1 MTKEIIQAFELL
13 EAIGGTTSRTAK
25 EDFLRA
31 GEDNQVFKEILK
43 RTYHPDLIYGIKKK
57 SKSITLDTDFA
68 SPSTIGGNYDD
79 FLQLTSDLT
88 LRKVTGNAA
97 LEALSFF
104 LAGCGKK
111 EAEWYM
117 KAIQKDFKI
126 GITAKSINKVYPGFI
141 AQHSC
146 ALAMPLKT
154 YPKRYAVDKKLDG
167 YRCNAFNYGNGRVLL
182 KSRNGKLLTGYTG
195 IEQDIAQLPVGY
207 MYDGEIMAPSGKF
220 ADVQKS
226 AFKKADDKIGILHIF
241 DAVPIEDFNVG
252 ESTAILEERIVFL
265 ESVDAEYIQEL
276 PLWNLEYVIPDGIF
290 YEDTE
295 ETQAEV
301 FSIHRRNR
309 QAGYEGTM
317 VKDLDATYKCKR
329 SRDIQK
335 VVDVERVDLEV
346 VGFEEGK
353 EGTKNEGVL
362 GALVVEYKGNE
373 VSIGGGY
380 TDEMRVDLWARRNEL
395 INKVIEIEYREESTN
410 SKTGKKSLRFPEFI
424 RFRPD
429 KE

>member
-1 MTKEIIQAFELL
+1 MTKQIVQAFELL

-25 EDFLRA
+25 EDFLKA
-31 GEDNQVFKEILK
+31 GEDNNIFKEILV
-43 RTYHPDLIYGIKKK
+43 RTYNPDLIYGVKKK
-57 SKSITLDTDFA
+57 VKIKSLPTDYGNLNDNYISYLD
-68 SPSTIGGNYDD
+68 
-79 FLQLTSDLT
+79 LTSKLYNRE
-88 LRKVTGNAA
+88 LTGNAA
-97 LEALSFF
+97 LDALATF
-104 LAGCGKK
+104 LLDCGQK

-117 KAIQKDFKI
+117 KSIQKDFKI
-126 GITAKSINKVYPGFI
+126 GITAKSINKVFPGLI
-141 AQHSC
+141 AEYSC
-146 ALAMPLKT
+146 ALAKPLKK
-154 YPKRYAVDKKLDG
+154 YPKRYSADRKLDG
-167 YRCNAFNYGNGRVLL
+167 YRCNGFNYGGGKVVL
-182 KSRNGKLLTGYTG
+182 KSRNGKIITGYTG

-226 AFKKADDKIGILHIF
+226 AFKKSDDKVGILHIF
-241 DAVPIEDFNVG
+241 DAVPIHEFEAG
-252 ESTAILEERIVFL
+252 ESTKILEERIDFL
-265 ESVDAEYIQEL
+265 EYIDQQYIQEF
-276 PLWNLEYVIPDGIF
+276 PLWNLEWVQPDGIF
-290 YEDTE
+290 EDSE
-295 ETQAEV
+295 ESQQKV
-301 FSIHRRNR
+301 FHLHRHNR
-309 QAGYEGTM
+309 ATGYEGTM
-317 VKDLDATYKCKR
+317 IKDLDATYKCKR
-329 SRDIQK
+329 SFDIQK
-335 VVDVERVDLEV
+335 IVDVNRVDLTV

-410 SKTGKKSLRFPEFI
+410 SKTGKKSLRFPEFV

>member
-13 EAIGGTTSRTAK
+13 EAIGGTASRTAK

-31 GEDNQVFKEILK
+31 GENNPSFKLILD
-43 RTYHPDLIYGIKKK
+43 RTYNPDHIFGIKKK
-57 SKSITLDTDFA
+57 SKSITLATDFA
-68 SPSTIGGNYDD
+68 PNVEANFQRY
-79 FLQLTSDLT
+79 LELTKKLAY
-88 LRKVTGNAA
+88 REVTGNAA
-97 LEALSFF
+97 LEALAEFM
-104 LAGCGKK
+104 AGCGKK
-111 EAEWYM
+111 EADWYM
-117 KAIQKDFKI
+117 KSIQKDFKI
-126 GITAKSINKVYPGFI
+126 GITAKSINKVFPGFI
-141 AQHSC
+141 PQHSC
-146 ALAMPLKT
+146 ALAMPLKA
-154 YPKRYAVDKKLDG
+154 YPKRYVADKKLDG

-182 KSRNGKLLTGYTG
+182 KSRNGKILTGYTG
-195 IEQDIAQLPVGY
+195 IEQDIAQLPAGY

-226 AFKKADDKIGILHIF
+226 AFKKSDDKIGILHIF
-241 DAVPIEDFNVG
+241 DAVPIEEFNAG
-252 ESTAILEERIVFL
+252 ESTQILEERIAFL

-276 PLWNLEYVIPDGIF
+276 PLWNLEYVVPDGIF

-295 ETQAEV
+295 ETQAQV
-301 FSIHRRNR
+301 FSIHRKNR
-309 QAGYEGTM
+309 ALGYEGTM
-317 VKDLDATYKCKR
+317 IKDLDATYKCKR

-335 VVDVERVDLEV
+335 VVDVKRVDLEV

-353 EGTKNEGVL
+353 EGTKYEGVL
-362 GALVVEYKGNE
+362 GALVVEYRGNE
-373 VSIGGGY
+373 VAIGGGF

-410 SKTGKKSLRFPEFI
+410 SKTGKKSLRFPEFK

>member
-1 MTKEIIQAFELL
+1 MTNQIIEAFQLL
-13 EAIGGTTSRTAK
+13 AEIGGTTSRTAK
-25 EDFLRA
+25 EDYLRA
-31 GEDNQVFKEILK
+31 GEGNLIFKEILR
-43 RTYHPDLIYGIKKK
+43 RTYHPDLIFGIKKK
-57 SKSITLDTDFA
+57 SKTKPLGIEFNDDLQY
-68 SPSTIGGNYDD
+68 NYDKYM
-79 FLQLTSDLT
+79 LLTNLLVSRDL
-88 LRKVTGNAA
+88 TGNAA
-97 LEALSFF
+97 LEALDGLIST
-104 LAGCGKK
+104 CGFI

-117 KAIQKDFKI
+117 KSIQKDFKI
-126 GITAKSINKVYPGFI
+126 GITAKSINKVFPGFI
-141 AQHSC
+141 HQHSC

-154 YPKRYAVDKKLDG
+154 YPKRYMADKKLDG
-167 YRCNAFNYGNGRVLL
+167 YRCNAVNYGGGRVLL
-182 KSRNGKLLTGYTG
+182 KSRNGKIISGYTG
-195 IEQDIAQLPVGY
+195 IEQDIAQLPAGY
-207 MYDGEIMAPSGKF
+207 VYDGEIMAPSGKF

-241 DAVPIEDFNVG
+241 DAVPIEEFEVG
-252 ESTAILEERIVFL
+252 ESTAILEERIVFM
-265 ESVDAEYIQEL
+265 ESIDAEYIQEL
-276 PLWNLEYVIPDGIF
+276 PLWNLEYVVPDGIF

-301 FSIHRRNR
+301 FSIHRKNR
-309 QAGYEGTM
+309 ALGYEGTM